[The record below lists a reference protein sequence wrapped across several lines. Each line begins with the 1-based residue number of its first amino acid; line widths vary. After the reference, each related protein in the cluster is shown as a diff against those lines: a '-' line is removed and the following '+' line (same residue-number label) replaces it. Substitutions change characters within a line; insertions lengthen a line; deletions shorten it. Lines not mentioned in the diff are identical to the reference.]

1 VFLDLPSPQLAIP
14 HAYELLKHG
23 GYMCNFSPCIEQV
36 QRACLK
42 MEELKFQNIFTIE
55 CLSRKYES
63 NHRGY
68 MELIAKEDDK

>member
-1 VFLDLPSPQLAIP
+1 
-14 HAYELLKHG
+14 
-23 GYMCNFSPCIEQV
+23 MCNFSPCIEQV

-68 MELIAKEDDK
+68 MELIAKEDDKQEEKDVQPFDEIVI